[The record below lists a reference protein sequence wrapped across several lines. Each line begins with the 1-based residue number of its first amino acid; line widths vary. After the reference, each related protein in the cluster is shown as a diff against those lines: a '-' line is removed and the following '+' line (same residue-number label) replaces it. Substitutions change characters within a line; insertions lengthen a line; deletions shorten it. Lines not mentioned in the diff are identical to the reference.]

1 MTSFRSVLI
10 TGATSGIGEAL
21 ALCFLKK
28 KAAVALCG
36 RNREKLDQLCR
47 DHENAFGLAF
57 DTTDYKAATS
67 KISEFLNKKG
77 GVDLAILNAGYHKP
91 TDGAA
96 FRADDYAQLMEINYR
111 GTLNCLEPII
121 EDMKARRSG
130 TIALMGSVA
139 GYTGLTH
146 GGAYCASKSAIMR
159 LAETLRVELEVYNI
173 DVKLISPGFVKTP
186 LTDQN
191 DFDMPF
197 LMEVDTAVGR
207 IMRGLKGR
215 RFEIAFPKRLVL
227 SLRLLSLLPKPLYF
241 KALKGMLKKDRPI

>member
-21 ALCFLKK
+21 ALRFLKK
-28 KAAVALCG
+28 KTAVALCG
-36 RNREKLDQLCR
+36 RNREKLDQICR
-47 DHENAFGLAF
+47 EHAKAHGLAF

-67 KISEFLNKKG
+67 QISEFLDKAG
-77 GVDLAILNAGYHKP
+77 GVDLAILNAGHHKP
-91 TDGAA
+91 TDGAT
-96 FRADDYAQLMEINYR
+96 FRADDYAQLMEVNYR

-130 TIALMGSVA
+130 TIAIMGSVA

-146 GGAYCASKSAIMR
+146 GGAYCASKSALMR
-159 LAETLRVELEVYNI
+159 LAETLRVELAVYDI

-191 DFDMPF
+191 EFEMPF
-197 LMEVDTAVGR
+197 LMEVDAAVGR
-207 IMRGLKGR
+207 IMRGLRGGK
-215 RFEIAFPKRLVL
+215 FEIAFPKRLVL
-227 SLRLLSLLPKPLYF
+227 SLRVLSLLPRPIYF
-241 KALKGMLKKDRPI
+241 RVLNGMLKEDRSI